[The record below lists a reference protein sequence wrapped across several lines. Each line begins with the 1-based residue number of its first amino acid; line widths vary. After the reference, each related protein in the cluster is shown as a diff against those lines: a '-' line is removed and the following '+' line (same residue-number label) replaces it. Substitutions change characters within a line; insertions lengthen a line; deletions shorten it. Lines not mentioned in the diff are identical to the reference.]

1 MQHPFM
7 TEELVHQRRAVL
19 DAESRDER
27 LVRQIQPQAR
37 ADPESGRVVLTA
49 RMFARHV
56 RALVARA
63 T

>member
-7 TEELVHQRRAVL
+7 TEELVHQRRAAL
-19 DAESRDER
+19 DAESRNER
-27 LVRQIQPQAR
+27 LARQLPPRAR
-37 ADPESGRVVLTA
+37 ADPERGRFVLTA